1 MSFHEKSAWACMCS
15 IVLAFV
21 PYFWIVFRFPMAF
34 VGVFVLAVMV
44 LVALLVAFHVV
55 NSMATASIRNTG
67 DVPSPD
73 ELDRLIEL
81 RAAKLSG
88 IVLATIVIIWS
99 LVVMFGVP
107 AVGVAEISNE
117 NAAGMSVESSD
128 FAIPVTQALFWVHLL
143 FAGFVVANLTYY
155 GSVIAGYR
163 GMASG

>member
-1 MSFHEKSAWACMCS
+1 MCS

-34 VGVFVLAVMV
+34 VGVFVLAVVV

-55 NSMATASIRNTG
+55 NAMATASIRNTG

-88 IVLATIVIIWS
+88 SAQS
-99 LVVMFGVP
+99 AGP
-107 AVGVAEISNE
+107 ARRRRTGG
-117 NAAGMSVESSD
+117 AAGTRPQHGRPAARPS
-128 FAIPVTQALFWVHLL
+128 
-143 FAGFVVANLTYY
+143 
-155 GSVIAGYR
+155 
-163 GMASG
+163 